1 MSQNGETHFKILQQ
15 MLQDFS
21 NVSDRFGTLCI
32 KGLKV
37 PFSFNYFI
45 LFFLFTWNAES
56 SLITNFLLLLTTL
69 LFKDFKVCQI
79 SICVTK
85 LPIWLIQVAGTAA
98 RVHVSISSDT
108 LIYEHR
114 ILTVC
119 SPCEEMT
126 FETNFTVADH
136 ILIIRTAFFGNST
149 ISCWH
154 RHCSPNLHHR

>member
-1 MSQNGETHFKILQQ
+1 MVTHTFKILQQ
-15 MLQDFS
+15 TLQDLS
-21 NVSDRFGTLCI
+21 NVSDHFGTLCI

-37 PFSFNYFI
+37 PLSFNYFI

-69 LFKDFKVCQI
+69 LFQDFKVCQI

-114 ILTVC
+114 ILTVS
-119 SPCEEMT
+119 SPCEEIA
-126 FETNFTVADH
+126 FEL
-136 ILIIRTAFFGNST
+136 ILLPLIIY
-149 ISCWH
+149 W
-154 RHCSPNLHHR
+154 L